1 MQNKNYRKVQRKRKK
16 KAKKPFKINLKF
28 KKPNLDFQFI
38 GSMLLWTVK
47 ITLVCILAFF
57 TVWFFGKQ
65 VSVVGDSMQPALK
78 NGDVVF
84 VNRVI
89 YNAVKPD
96 RGEVIVFKPQ
106 GNENVHYYVKRV
118 IGLPGETVE
127 IKKNSIYIDGKKLE
141 EDYVTTEIEDSGL
154 AATEVTL
161 AEDEYFVLGDDRKN
175 SEDSRHEDVGNVK
188 RRYIYGKAWFIK
200 SGDNIGFVKG

>member
-1 MQNKNYRKVQRKRKK
+1 MQNKNRRKVQQRRKK
-16 KAKKPFKINLKF
+16 KTKKSFKINIKF
-28 KKPNLDFQFI
+28 KKPNLDLRYL
-38 GSMLLWTVK
+38 GSILLWTVK
-47 ITLVCILAFF
+47 ITLVCLLAFC

-78 NGDVVF
+78 NGDVVL

-96 RGEVIVFKPQ
+96 RSEVIVFKPQ

-127 IKKNSIYIDGKKLE
+127 IKENSIYIDGKKLE
-141 EDYVTTEIEDSGL
+141 EDYATTEIEDAGL
-154 AATEVTL
+154 AAQAVTL
-161 AEDEYFVLGDDRKN
+161 ADDEYFVLGDDRKN
-175 SEDSRHEDVGNVK
+175 SEDSRHADVGNVK

-200 SGDNIGFVKG
+200 AGDDIGFVKG

>member
-1 MQNKNYRKVQRKRKK
+1 MQNRNYRKVQQRRKK
-16 KAKKPFKINLKF
+16 KVKKPFKINIKF
-28 KKPNLDFQFI
+28 KKPNLNLRYL
-38 GSMLLWTVK
+38 GSILFWTVK
-47 ITLVCILAFF
+47 ILLVCLLAFC
-57 TVWFFGKQ
+57 TVWFLGKQ

-78 NGDVVF
+78 NGDVVL

-118 IGLPGETVE
+118 VGLPGETVE
-127 IKKNSIYIDGKKLE
+127 IKENSIYIDGKKLE
-141 EDYVTTEIEDSGL
+141 EDYVTTEITDEGL
-154 AATEVTL
+154 ATQAVTL
-161 AEDEYFVLGDDRKN
+161 ADDEYFVLGDDRKN
-175 SEDSRHEDVGNVK
+175 SEDSRYADIGNVK

-200 SGDNIGFVKG
+200 AGDNIGFVKG

>member
-1 MQNKNYRKVQRKRKK
+1 MQNKNRRKVQQRRKK
-16 KAKKPFKINLKF
+16 KTKKSFKINIKF
-28 KKPNLDFQFI
+28 KKPNLDLRYL
-38 GSMLLWTVK
+38 GSILLWTVK
-47 ITLVCILAFF
+47 ITLVCLLAFC

-78 NGDVVF
+78 NGDVVL

-96 RGEVIVFKPQ
+96 RSEVIVFKPQ
-106 GNENVHYYVKRV
+106 GNENVHFYVKRV

-127 IKKNSIYIDGKKLE
+127 IKENSIYIDGKKLE
-141 EDYVTTEIEDSGL
+141 EDYATTEIEDAGL
-154 AATEVTL
+154 AAQAVTL
-161 AEDEYFVLGDDRKN
+161 ADDEYFVLGDDRKN
-175 SEDSRHEDVGNVK
+175 SEDSRHADVGNVK

-200 SGDNIGFVKG
+200 AGDDIGFVKG